1 MSIGNLYR
9 YLVIGI
15 VLCWFSQPGC
25 SRKTGTTE
33 SATGESPAVV
43 PETQALAGIATINVN
58 KVASDS
64 GTLDDIKRELH
75 RAETEFNLILA
86 GLRKIHFADL
96 GTMEKK
102 YGDQPTEAQEK
113 EIQDLRARQA
123 SEYNLKWQETR
134 IKLNTIKQKLDER
147 FLAKVQPLA
156 KKVAKQKGL
165 SVVIRQENVFCL
177 VEQYD
182 ITEAVSAAF
191 QKNYPREKEVAVTEV
206 AEVPSRGGEFVPRK

>member
-1 MSIGNLYR
+1 MSIANSYR
-9 YLVIGI
+9 YLLIGI

-25 SRKTGTTE
+25 SRRTATNEPAAGE
-33 SATGESPAVV
+33 SSAVASATGGL
-43 PETQALAGIATINVN
+43 TGFATIDVN

-64 GTLDDIKRELH
+64 GTLDEIKRELQ
-75 RAETEFNLILA
+75 RAETEFNLVLA

-96 GTMEKK
+96 ETLGKK
-102 YGDQPTEAQEK
+102 HGDQPTQAQEK
-113 EIQDLRARQA
+113 ELQDLRTRQA
-123 SEYNLKWQETR
+123 AEYNLKWQETR

-156 KKVAKQKGL
+156 KSVARQKGL

-182 ITEAVSAAF
+182 ITDAVSTEF
-191 QKNYPREKEVAVTEV
+191 QKKYPRETKVAVQEV
-206 AEVPSRGGEFVPRK
+206 AEVPPRGGEFVPRQ